1 MVIYSDA
8 NIKLVCGKKTCLK
21 KMFQFQAMLVKNT
34 YLKKEPLIL
43 ALQLHLLATLGAQK
57 AVTLAGTPVPAMDMA
72 TLNLLVRAIGT
83 APAAV

>member
-1 MVIYSDA
+1 MVERPLDTLDA
-8 NIKLVCGKKTCLK
+8 LALGLLPARKYTGREIGPIGL
-21 KMFQFQAMLVKNT
+21 LVK
-34 YLKKEPLIL
+34 
-43 ALQLHLLATLGAQK
+43 LHLLATLGAQK